1 MWILYSTLVLS
12 LKNNNMNNNKKG
24 NAPQG
29 EAPQTENKGL
39 KPELSNLTIGPKA
52 EEKTETPPEPTPKK
66 EEAPILA
73 KVPTVEERKQ
83 KALLFDAVLLKHEQV
98 TEAKN
103 KLDKFV
109 VAGSN
114 ADVGQGIR
122 LTDNKNNVFSTSNPT
137 VLAECIKFIQKHID
151 EQHKATEKEVLNFQ
165 I

>member
-1 MWILYSTLVLS
+1 MSNT
-12 LKNNNMNNNKKG
+12 NKG
-24 NAPQG
+24 NALQG
-29 EAPQTENKGL
+29 KATHTENNKGL
-39 KPELSNLTIGPKA
+39 KPELSTLIIGPKV
-52 EEKTETPPEPTPKK
+52 EEKTEAAPEPKP
-66 EEAPILA
+66 EHQEAPILA

-122 LTDNKNNVFSTSNPT
+122 LTDNKNNVFVTSNPT